1 MNGKGKILVS
11 SVLLL
16 GLATTG
22 AASYWVE
29 SNTKR
34 YEYLKFIQESKEIE
48 QKIKARLDA
57 HEQTLLSGS
66 AFFESSTEV
75 TRDDFKIY
83 ATWLL
88 KNEHFNGIQALG
100 FAKWIKPEQLDAHK
114 KAIRKTGFPNYEI
127 KPHGQRDAYTS
138 IIYIEPFEGR
148 NLRAFGYDMYS
159 EPVRHTAMAMA
170 RDENQVTLSGKVILV
185 QETDQDVQAGTL
197 MYSPIYENNKPLDT
211 VEQRQNAIFGWI
223 YSPFRMTDL
232 LHNIVGN
239 STLHLH
245 IYDGDSVEP
254 ENLLYQHAED
264 LLTVIFFE
272 QRRVVFNG
280 RVWTLYFE
288 ESAPW
293 NSSHTWITATV
304 GIVISLLFFLF
315 LRAYLMVQN
324 REARLIIQHAAQEL
338 INQELLFHK
347 AANEELLRQNLEK
360 EKRAAELALA
370 NDAKE
375 ALRLQ
380 VNQMQKIES
389 IGRLTSGISHD
400 FNNILACMLGY
411 NELNKYISAEM
422 TNETLCEE
430 LKYNTKQ
437 VDIAGQRAVTLIKK
451 MMAYSRQEAKKEGMN
466 VKPTPEV
473 IAEVVTML
481 QPALTSQIK
490 LEVALHCDDTVQIDV
505 MDLHQILTN
514 LAVNARDAMKK
525 HGGVITISLN
535 KVMNLKAQCVACA
548 ETLEGDFIEL
558 SLSDNGTGIEPPT
571 IIRMFDPFFTTK
583 QVGEG
588 TGLGLSTVSGM
599 VHHSHGHILV
609 DSTLGQGT
617 AFRLLFP
624 PAVLG

>member
-1 MNGKGKILVS
+1 MNKKGKILVS
-11 SVLLL
+11 SILLL
-16 GLATTG
+16 ELATTG
-22 AASYWVE
+22 AVSYWVE
-29 SNTKR
+29 SNTQQL
-34 YEYLKFIQESKEIE
+34 EYLKFIDESKEIE
-48 QKIKARLDA
+48 QKIKARLNA

-75 TRDDFKIY
+75 TREDFRIY
-83 ATWLL
+83 ASRLL
-88 KNEHFNGIQALG
+88 KNEHFKGVQALG
-100 FAKWIKPEQLDAHK
+100 FSKWIKPEQLDAHQK
-114 KAIRKTGFPNYEI
+114 EIQKIGFSHYQIRPS
-127 KPHGQRDAYTS
+127 GQRDAYTS

-159 EPVRHTAMAMA
+159 EPVRHAAMAMA

-197 MYSPIYENNKPLDT
+197 MYSPIYESNKPLDT

-232 LHNIVGN
+232 FHNIVAN
-239 STLHLH
+239 SALHLH
-245 IYDGDSVEP
+245 VYDGDSVEP
-254 ENLLYQHAED
+254 ENLLYKNSD
-264 LLTVIFFE
+264 DSLPVIFFE
-272 QRRVVFNG
+272 QHQVIFNG
-280 RVWTLYFE
+280 RIWTLYFE
-288 ESAPW
+288 QFTRW
-293 NSSHTWITATV
+293 NSNHTWITAAV
-304 GIVISLLFFLF
+304 GTIISFLFFLF

-324 REARLIIQHAAQEL
+324 REEKLIIQHAEQEL
-338 INQELLFHK
+338 SNQELLFQK
-347 AANEELLRQNLEK
+347 AANEELERQNGEK
-360 EKRAAELALA
+360 EKRAVELAVA

-411 NELNKYISAEM
+411 NELNQYISAEM
-422 TNETLCEE
+422 TNETLREE

-437 VDIAGQRAVTLIKK
+437 VHVAGQRAVTLIKK
-451 MMAYSRQEAKKEGMN
+451 MMTYSRKETKKESMN

-473 IAEVVTML
+473 IAEVLAML
-481 QPALTSQIK
+481 QPVLTSQIK
-490 LEVALHCDDTVQIDV
+490 LEVALNCDDTVQIDEV
-505 MDLHQILTN
+505 DLHQILTN
-514 LAVNARDAMKK
+514 LAVNARDAMKER
-525 HGGVITISLN
+525 GGVITISLN
-535 KVMNLKAQCVACA
+535 KVVNLKAQCVACA
-548 ETLEGDFIEL
+548 ENLEGDFIEL
-558 SLSDNGTGIEPPT
+558 SMSDNGTGIEPQT
-571 IIRMFDPFFTTK
+571 ISRMFDPFFTTK

-609 DSTLGQGT
+609 DSTLGEGT